1 MDPKSNQAKPSIVL
15 ISSIALVLLLAIGWF
30 FWNPAPPQLGD
41 NERAFSAVD
50 ALFTAVTARNEQL
63 LVECEA
69 RLTTLENEGILD
81 GKTSKYLTS
90 VISQAK
96 TGQWQPAARRLY
108 KFMQG
113 QRRQST

>member
-15 ISSIALVLLLAIGWF
+15 IASIALALLLTIGWF
-30 FWNPAPPQLGD
+30 FWNPAPSQLGD

-63 LVECEA
+63 LADCEA
-69 RLTTLENEGILD
+69 RLKALVNEGVLD
-81 GKTSKYLTS
+81 DKNSEYLAS
-90 VISQAK
+90 VVAQAK
-96 TGQWQPAARRLY
+96 TGQWQQAARRLY